1 MERLASKFHV
11 LAPGSYG
18 AGKSPAWPGD
28 SRLSLRDEVSFLEPV
43 FARAG
48 QPCVLVGHSYGA
60 AVALIAAIDRPQRVH
75 ALVLYEPTL
84 FSLVDADRP
93 PPNETDGIRNVV
105 ADAAAA
111 LASGSPEDAAECF
124 IDYWMGIGSFASM
137 SEARREPITASIVNV
152 HNWAHA
158 LLREPTPL
166 TAFKA
171 LDVPVLYMVGKE
183 SPV

>member
-48 QPCVLVGHSYGA
+48 QPCTLVGHSYGA
-60 AVALIAAIDRPQRVH
+60 AVALIAAIHRPQRVH

-84 FSLVDADRP
+84 FSLVDGETPR
-93 PPNETDGIRNVV
+93 PNEADGIREVV

-111 LASGSPEDAAECF
+111 LASGRPEAAAERF
-124 IDYWMGIGSFASM
+124 IDYWMGSGSLASM
-137 SEARREPITASIVNV
+137 PEARREPITASIVNIQ
-152 HNWAHA
+152 NWAHA
-158 LLREPTPL
+158 LLKEPTPI
-166 TAFKA
+166 T
-171 LDVPVLYMVGKE
+171 
-183 SPV
+183 